1 MGSLFRMFWKMF
13 VMAGVF
19 GVGYVIGREHSF
31 EEEEQW
37 NRENQKAEE
46 ENKEE
51 KKDAC
56 EGCKDAKEGCK
67 ENCSAAKAEENNE
80 AEKEVEFEFVD
91 EEANSVALVGSFNDW
106 NKEANPMA
114 KGEDN
119 VWKCTIKLAPGK
131 YEYQFIVNNTDW
143 KVDPK
148 AESADNK
155 YEGKNSVIEIK

>member
-46 ENKEE
+46 ENKEA
-51 KKDAC
+51 KDAC
-56 EGCKDAKEGCK
+56 EGCKEAKEGCK
-67 ENCSAAKAEENNE
+67 ENCEAAKNE
-80 AEKEVEFEFVD
+80 EKEVEFEFVD
-91 EEANSVALVGSFNDW
+91 EDANSVALVGNFNDW
-106 NKEANPMA
+106 NKEANPMV

-119 VWKCTIKLAPGK
+119 VWKCSLKLAPGK
-131 YEYQFIVNNTDW
+131 YEYQFVVNSTDW
-143 KVDPK
+143 KIDPK
-148 AESADNK
+148 AEKADNQF
-155 YEGKNSVIEIK
+155 EGKNSVIEIK

>member
-37 NRENQKAEE
+37 NRENQKAE
-46 ENKEE
+46 EE